1 MVRYAV
7 GPILAL
13 IFGLPLLLL
22 GAPLLAWPSPW
33 LAAALLLLGPLL
45 YTTLFVLT
53 AGLIS
58 LPFQRAIVPGKF
70 PRDLSHP
77 VYRAR
82 RIYGLCWTSV
92 YYFKPLYFLCLSIP
106 ALKRLTFRIFGYR
119 GSMDFTIYPD
129 TWIRDLPLLDF
140 GPGTYIANRATIG
153 TNMAL
158 RDGTILVNRI
168 VTGRACMVGH
178 LSMLA
183 PGVFLED
190 EAEVAVGCA
199 IGIGARVGAR
209 SIVNTRASL
218 NHFSR
223 LGEGSKLDNHGY
235 IGLKASI
242 GPGLVLHPCIVV
254 PPRARLDS
262 QGDVDD
268 LFSSLWSK
276 AQRRNGV
283 AASGDL
289 EPAWMA
295 ALGPESTK

>member
-1 MVRYAV
+1 
-7 GPILAL
+7 
-13 IFGLPLLLL
+13 
-22 GAPLLAWPSPW
+22 
-33 LAAALLLLGPLL
+33 
-45 YTTLFVLT
+45 
-53 AGLIS
+53 
-58 LPFQRAIVPGKF
+58 
-70 PRDLSHP
+70 
-77 VYRAR
+77 
-82 RIYGLCWTSV
+82 
-92 YYFKPLYFLCLSIP
+92 
-106 ALKRLTFRIFGYR
+106 
-119 GSMDFTIYPD
+119 
-129 TWIRDLPLLDF
+129 
-140 GPGTYIANRATIG
+140 
-153 TNMAL
+153 MAL